1 VRVTGSSQSRRTEK
15 VDSSAISWVLG
26 HKVSLAPTK
35 THTHIHA
42 PSGARHPW
50 HPPKHTHTHI
60 RAPSGAAAR
69 GPQTSPEVLCVL
81 AQAHQRCNVCLL
93 RLTRGAMC
101 ACSGP
106 SGAMCACSGSPEV
119 QCVLA
124 QAHQRCNVCLLR
136 LTRGAMCAC
145 SGPSGAMCA
154 CSGSPEVQYVL
165 AQARQGVCSSPTAA
179 RHPWQPP
186 KHTHTFGRSCLWS
199 PIITR
204 CCVC

>member
-1 VRVTGSSQSRRTEK
+1 MTGSSQSRRTEK

-119 QCVLA
+119 Q
-124 QAHQRCNVCLLR
+124 
-136 LTRGAMCAC
+136 
-145 SGPSGAMCA
+145 
-154 CSGSPEVQYVL
+154 YVL